1 MAKEYLKSL
10 RRTILKRK
18 GTDNIIPV
26 SYIIVPYAILI
37 IIGIILSVMTSARFA
52 RHKYPFVL
60 SMAVLGILVIITITI
75 AI

>member
-18 GTDNIIPV
+18 ETDNIIPV

-37 IIGIILSVMTSARFA
+37 IISIILSVMTSARFV

-60 SMAVLGILVIITITI
+60 SMTVLGILVIITI
-75 AI
+75 AIVI